1 MRKIISIMMVV
12 GMLFGMTAC
21 GENSSFGKFEYS
33 EVNNIPTLTANV
45 DIAEKEKLSPADNLL
60 LTDVAAQDK
69 TYQNPI
75 LDTSYEHAG
84 QFGDPYVMRWNGMYY
99 LYPSPNGDYG
109 IQCWISEDLVN
120 WTFNG
125 YCTID
130 DTFKGA
136 WAPEVEYYNG
146 MFYMVTTGYGGD
158 GDYIL
163 TSDSPTGP
171 FEIAASNLNTNFD
184 SDIFID
190 DNGDWYM
197 YFPSRED
204 INAVTMSSTLVPD
217 LWTFTPLGVTVAID
231 AWTEGP
237 MVIKHKDTYF
247 MTYCGGEVENPGYQI
262 HYATSDGDLF
272 NFVPGENN
280 PILINTDITSYPG
293 LGHSSIVAGP
303 NLDSLYKVYHSM
315 PWRSQP
321 RTLMID
327 PLYINGNYM
336 QAFGPTLSEQQ
347 APEMPDIYSRFDS
360 VESLTGWT
368 TLNAEIVDSQL
379 KLPAGGVVISE
390 KGIEGDFTA
399 EYNFLSIEDV
409 FGSEEAFLPDYG
421 NVGAI
426 FDYKDANNYGAAYI
440 DSEGSM
446 LKVVFTVDGKE
457 TVYKEYL
464 NASFDDQF
472 DFSKLQKLTVKKYG
486 SKYRFLFN
494 DITVCEYESS
504 LTGGAIGVSCVSGAA
519 KIGFVGAEGN
529 VWHSGYKEYYKPIKG
544 EFGALLCV
552 ENVLNTVEYDG
563 REYLSASAGET
574 YNYYVNGAASGNY
587 DLAIKYRSAET
598 LSQFELYLNGELIGS
613 GALPASNSDRTEVI
627 RGLNI
632 PQGYGVFTLKMTSG
646 SADIF
651 NYEFITSE
659 NITEPVT
666 FDLSAPLYS
675 EGAWSVENGKFNTDM
690 QAKFLYGNREW
701 TNYSVSATFESKGDY
716 MDAHMLFRVTN
727 ESLSPKHST
736 TECRHYY
743 IGYYVA
749 LMNNNGESYVALY
762 KQNYG
767 ETELARFN
775 MDIPLD
781 RPVNVMVEAVD
792 ENILVYVDGQCVIE
806 YSDPDPY
813 LKGAVGFANII
824 SAKVSDLKAEPLF
837 S

>member
-21 GENSSFGKFEYS
+21 GENSSFGRFEYS
-33 EVNNIPTLTANV
+33 EINNIPLLAASVDTVENV
-45 DIAEKEKLSPADNLL
+45 KRSPSEGQI
-60 LTDVAAQDK
+60 LTDISEQNNV
-69 TYQNPI
+69 YQNPI
-75 LDTSYEHAG
+75 MDNTIDPDGY
-84 QFGDPYVMRWNGMYY
+84 GDPYVIRYNGMYY
-99 LYPSPNGDYG
+99 LYYTASELK
-109 IQCWISEDLVN
+109 CWQSEDLVN
-120 WTFNG
+120 WTYVG
-125 YCTID
+125 VCTD
-130 DTFKGA
+130 NDFFRGS
-136 WAPEVEYYNG
+136 WAPEVRYYNG
-146 MFYMVTTGYGGD
+146 TFYMTTTGPNGD
-158 GDYIL
+158 GAYIL
-163 TSDSPTGP
+163 TSTSPTGP
-171 FEIAASNLNTNFD
+171 FEVATDSLETNLDASLFV
-184 SDIFID
+184 D
-190 DNGDWYM
+190 DNGDWYTF
-197 YFPSRED
+197 FPKRED
-204 INAVTMSSTLVPD
+204 INVVSMSSSLVPE
-217 LWTFTPLGVTVAID
+217 LWTITPLGVTVAID

-237 MVIKHKDTYF
+237 MAIKHKDTYF
-247 MTYCGGEVENPGYQI
+247 LTYSGAEFANAGYQI

-272 NFVPGENN
+272 NFVPADNN
-280 PILINTDITSYPG
+280 PILINTDLTSYHA
-293 LGHSSIVAGP
+293 LGHSSMVSGP
-303 NLDSLYKVYHSM
+303 DLDSLYKVYHSF
-315 PWRSQP
+315 PEGSGLP
-321 RTLMID
+321 RTMMID

-421 NVGAI
+421 NAGAI

-504 LTGGAIGVSCVSGAA
+504 LTGGAIGVSCISGAA

-552 ENVLNTVEYDG
+552 EDVLDTVEYDG

-574 YNYYVNGAASGNY
+574 YNYYVNGAVSGNY

-613 GALPASNSDRTEVI
+613 GALPSSNSDRTEVI

-651 NYEFITSE
+651 NYEFITSG

-690 QAKFLYGNREW
+690 QAKFLYGSREW
-701 TNYSVSATFESKGDY
+701 TNYSVSATFESKGNF

-749 LMNNNGESYVALY
+749 LMNSNGESYVALY